1 MPRRTKTYVIAD
13 ENRDKGK
20 MFLLTEMPA
29 LQAEKWAIRAF
40 LALAKAGLVIPD
52 DVASRGME
60 AMAVAGFNALA
71 GMHYEDAEPL
81 LNEMFECVRIVR
93 DHAHPETAFPL
104 LPDDIEEVQTILELR
119 REVFTLHTGFLQ
131 AVVKSKLT
139 ETSGTTAPHSQHA
152 RTSHAQSTR

>member
-52 DVASRGME
+52 DVASVSYTHLRPR
-60 AMAVAGFNALA
+60 L
-71 GMHYEDAEPL
+71 HAEHSRS
-81 LNEMFECVRIVR
+81 NR
-93 DHAHPETAFPL
+93 DGGSVPQRY
-104 LPDDIEEVQTILELR
+104 VGR
-119 REVFTLHTGFLQ
+119 
-131 AVVKSKLT
+131 
-139 ETSGTTAPHSQHA
+139 
-152 RTSHAQSTR
+152 